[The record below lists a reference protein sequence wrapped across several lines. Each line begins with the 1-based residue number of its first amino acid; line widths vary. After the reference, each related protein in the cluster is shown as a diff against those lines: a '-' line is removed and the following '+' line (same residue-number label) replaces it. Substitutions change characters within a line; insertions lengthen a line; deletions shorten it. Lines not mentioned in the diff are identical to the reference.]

1 MLIVSLRKGDCAK
14 RCNGRA
20 KVFQESASKGGGGL
34 SLISSPLLSVL
45 SLLSAADVEPIV
57 IVKITIVERSC
68 SGSDPIP
75 ERGVPVDVRIPPQGL
90 RQIPVHEG
98 THVNKPLL
106 QSLDDANLKLPRYFD
121 KLSIPLN
128 EQKSLANV
136 IIDVVLN
143 SVFIATTHCK
153 TLEKVDIIFCS
164 IFEAIKNL
172 LKEQNEESG
181 LVKRSIA
188 SRTLFLLCFGLKHR
202 VFEVSLVDLQGDE
215 DHAFK
220 KIRLRAEDVQGK
232 NVLTNLWTTDNYT
245 LRMFCIGVTKRITNQ
260 VKRTYYA
267 QSSQIRQ
274 IYRKMREIMTNQTTS
289 YDLKELVRKF
299 ILQII
304 RKEIEKATSSIYP
317 QQNVFD
323 CKVKILK
330 HC

>member
-1 MLIVSLRKGDCAK
+1 MLNPLS
-14 RCNGRA
+14 
-20 KVFQESASKGGGGL
+20 SSK
-34 SLISSPLLSVL
+34 SPLSNVLALALIPSLKGEFQWMFEFRLKAFDKFQSMKEPTWFDNTYPPPLSIEFQNICYY
-45 SLLSAADVEPIV
+45 SKS
-57 IVKITIVERSC
+57 K
-68 SGSDPIP
+68 
-75 ERGVPVDVRIPPQGL
+75 
-90 RQIPVHEG
+90 
-98 THVNKPLL
+98 NKPLL

-232 NVLTNLWTTDNYT
+232 NVLTNLWEMDFKTNK
-245 LRMFCIGVTKRITNQ
+245 LR
-260 VKRTYYA
+260 
-267 QSSQIRQ
+267 S
-274 IYRKMREIMTNQTTS
+274 
-289 YDLKELVRKF
+289 LVQK
-299 ILQII
+299 
-304 RKEIEKATSSIYP
+304 
-317 QQNVFD
+317 
-323 CKVKILK
+323 
-330 HC
+330 

>member
-1 MLIVSLRKGDCAK
+1 MGEQ
-14 RCNGRA
+14 RCFKNRLPKEA
-20 KVFQESASKGGGGL
+20 VDFL
-34 SLISSPLLSVL
+34 SSPHPYSLCCHSCLPLMLNPLSSSKSPLSNVL
-45 SLLSAADVEPIV
+45 ALALIPSLKGEFQWMFEFRLKAFDKFQSMKEP
-57 IVKITIVERSC
+57 TWF
-68 SGSDPIP
+68 DNTY
-75 ERGVPVDVRIPPQGL
+75 PPPPPSIEFQN
-90 RQIPVHEG
+90 ICYYSKSK
-98 THVNKPLL
+98 NKPLL
-106 QSLDDANLKLPRYFD
+106 QSLDDANLELPRYFD

-188 SRTLFLLCFGLKHR
+188 SR

-232 NVLTNLWTTDNYT
+232 NVLTNLW
-245 LRMFCIGVTKRITNQ
+245 IH
-260 VKRTYYA
+260 
-267 QSSQIRQ
+267 
-274 IYRKMREIMTNQTTS
+274 RKMREIMTNQTTS

-317 QQNVFD
+317 QQNISRKGGKQPGRNLLQAVNEYFEM
-323 CKVKILK
+323 KARM
-330 HC
+330 